1 MEAARKPTQDGNVA
15 IAGVKV
21 RGVKHRIQL
30 LLVMRSCVETPHE
43 DYKSLNLNIEP
54 AGNGLLPDGRDTLVL
69 KRH

>member
-1 MEAARKPTQDGNVA
+1 MS

-30 LLVMRSCVETPHE
+30 LLFMRPCVETPHGR
-43 DYKSLNLNIEP
+43 YKYLNLKVELVEK
-54 AGNGLLPDGRDTLVL
+54 AFLSGGPDGVVL